1 MQVRFAPNFSRLG
14 LHQHNLHKTGLDL
27 RVKGSDTIF
36 DILTKIKEDW
46 DKGKPILLY
55 DSDKREGEIDMMFP
69 SELVVPAHVAQMRND
84 AGGLICVALS
94 DEHCKKIQLPFI
106 ATVYEN
112 VRNLY
117 PVVGMMSDHGL
128 PYGARSSFSLNVN
141 HVKAFTGI
149 TDEDRALT
157 ISELGSEARKFQE
170 GMGKEDLL
178 KSFGSNFR
186 LPGHVPLLRG
196 AAGLLKSRLGHTEL
210 GLALCE
216 LTKNAPSVVMCE
228 MMDAETFKATSL
240 KKARKYA
247 EEHDLVLVDGNT
259 VINLWCAI
267 KKIPKRDIYQPP
279 YLKR

>member
-1 MQVRFAPNFSRLG
+1 
-14 LHQHNLHKTGLDL
+14 
-27 RVKGSDTIF
+27 
-36 DILTKIKEDW
+36 
-46 DKGKPILLY
+46 
-55 DSDKREGEIDMMFP
+55 MMFP
-69 SELVVPAHVAQMRND
+69 SELVVPAHVAQMRRD

-94 DEHCKKIQLPFI
+94 DEHCKKLQLPFI

-117 PVVGMMSDHGL
+117 PVIGMMSDHGL

-149 TDEDRALT
+149 TDEDRSLT
-157 ISELGSEARKFQE
+157 ISELGNEARKFQE
-170 GMGKEDLL
+170 GMGKEELM
-178 KSFGSNFR
+178 KSFGTNFR

-228 MMDAETFKATSL
+228 MMDAKTFKATSL
-240 KKARKYA
+240 EKARKYA